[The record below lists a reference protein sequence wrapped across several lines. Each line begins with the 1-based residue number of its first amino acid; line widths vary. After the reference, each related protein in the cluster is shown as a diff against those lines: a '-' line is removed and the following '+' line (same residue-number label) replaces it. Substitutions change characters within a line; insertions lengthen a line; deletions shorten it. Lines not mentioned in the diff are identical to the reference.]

1 MGNSKEVAR
10 SEKLRATLLIAAS
23 LAMLMVT
30 ISPLA
35 AQEVPADNV
44 PEDLDPPTVQP
55 VSVQEPPGEPTTVIP
70 VEPVTAPPEIPPT
83 AEVPGQLPAEVPEEP
98 LGEVP
103 VEPSVEPPV
112 GVPGNCDHVAGEFLV
127 GYVSEEALRA
137 APRENVAET
146 FGGILA
152 QHLVFA
158 DIKNISDPAARLA
171 AEEAKRQE
179 LAARPGVSYAEY
191 NCVSQAAS
199 AEMAPRSI
207 PSIASCGDCGRTVV
221 EGARRIIDDGFEG
234 TGSKGGFNAALE
246 AAKSSDAEDNVA
258 FASEAGEDASEDR
271 DSADDADGEDEDS
284 TATSSSDESEP
295 GEGSEDGAAEDG
307 ANESEADEKADSG
320 SDDEAND
327 GEDATGEGGFS
338 GEAASGEDTPGEEED
353 TGVDSL
359 SATPV
364 TGKNVA
370 SSSSAEPREIS
381 GPGVLA
387 LGAGA
392 FLLVAGVFVGRRIL
406 QG

>member
-1 MGNSKEVAR
+1 MGNKKLADR
-10 SEKLRATLLIAAS
+10 GEKLHVALLIAAS

-35 AQEVPADNV
+35 AQEVSANNV
-44 PEDLDPPTVQP
+44 PVDSDAPVGQP
-55 VSVQEPPGEPTTVIP
+55 ASFQEPPEEPTTVIP
-70 VEPVTAPPEIPPT
+70 VEPVTAPPEIPLT
-83 AEVPGQLPAEVPEEP
+83 EVPGQLPAEVPEKP
-98 LGEVP
+98 LVEAP

-112 GVPGNCDHVAGEFLV
+112 SVPGNCDHVAGEFLV

-158 DIKNISDPAARLA
+158 DIKNIPDPAARLA

-234 TGSKGGFNAALE
+234 TGSKGGFNAALK
-246 AAKSSDAEDNVA
+246 AARSSDAEDNVA
-258 FASEAGEDASEDR
+258 FASETGEDQ
-271 DSADDADGEDEDS
+271 DSADDTAQEDEDS
-284 TATSSSDESEP
+284 AATSSSDESETDEDS
-295 GEGSEDGAAEDG
+295 EGGAAEDE
-307 ANESEADEKADSG
+307 ANESDANEKADSG
-320 SDDEAND
+320 SDEEATD
-327 GEDATGEGGFS
+327 GKNAT
-338 GEAASGEDTPGEEED
+338 GEEED
-353 TGVDSL
+353 TGAGS
-359 SATPV
+359 SSGATPV
-364 TGKNVA
+364 SGENVA
-370 SSSSAEPREIS
+370 SSSGEPREMS

-387 LGAGA
+387 LLAGA

-406 QG
+406 EG

>member
-10 SEKLRATLLIAAS
+10 PEKLRVTLLIAAS

-35 AQEVPADNV
+35 AQEVPANNV
-44 PEDLDPPTVQP
+44 PEDLDPPAVQP
-55 VSVQEPPGEPTTVIP
+55 ASVQEPPGEPTTVIP

-98 LGEVP
+98 LVVAP

-158 DIKNISDPAARLA
+158 DIKNIPDPAARLA

-246 AAKSSDAEDNVA
+246 AARSSDAEDNVA

-271 DSADDADGEDEDS
+271 DSADDTDGEDEDS
-284 TATSSSDESEP
+284 TANSSSDESEP
-295 GEGSEDGAAEDG
+295 GEGSEDG

-320 SDDEAND
+320 SDGEAND
-327 GEDATGEGGFS
+327 GEDATGEGGSS
-338 GEAASGEDTPGEEED
+338 GEAASGEDKPGEEVD

-359 SATPV
+359 GATPV

-370 SSSSAEPREIS
+370 SSSGEPREMS
-381 GPGVLA
+381 SPGVLA